1 MKFDRKNIKL
11 PIKDIERVWDIL
23 ENFDIRL
30 ISIQIENINPEV
42 QVGLIL
48 GESETIHM
56 GEPFKYMFSPPY
68 NRFIDNINRVMMFY
82 PKAIKEFDINA
93 TPVDLCIIYQKQAFI
108 IFLINS
114 LEVYLSKTF
123 KKITNILRID
133 HPDSDYIMQ
142 FIEKYGSI
150 SKYNKYYSEEREP
163 TFVSEFLT
171 KRLYFQQKDTTR
183 DCFKFVYIDLPELAP
198 RLWQKIFSKR
208 DSYMQLRHKIIHGDR
223 PSLNDIEEKYTIE
236 NIEIILFDIVQFVYL
251 IEEQRFLK
259 YPCEEEELDFIQRFK
274 EIEMGKSNMD
284 KK

>member
-1 MKFDRKNIKL
+1 MKINGQNIQL
-11 PIKDIERVWDIL
+11 PIKDIKRVWDIL
-23 ENFDIRL
+23 ENFNIRP
-30 ISIQIENINPEV
+30 INIQIEDINPEV
-42 QVGLIL
+42 QVGLTL

-68 NRFIDNINRVMMFY
+68 NRFIDNINRVMAFY
-82 PKAIKEFDINA
+82 PKAIKKFDINA
-93 TPVDLCIIYQKQAFI
+93 TPVNLSIIYQRQAFI

-123 KKITNILRID
+123 KKTTSILRID
-133 HPDSDYIMQ
+133 YPDSDYIIQ

-150 SKYNKYYSEEREP
+150 SKYNEYYSEKSEP
-163 TFVSEFLT
+163 AFLSEFLT

-208 DSYMQLRHKIIHGDR
+208 DSYMQLRHEIIHGDR

-236 NIEIILFDIVQFVYL
+236 NIERILFDIVQFVYL

-259 YPCEEEELDFIQRFK
+259 YPREEEQLDFIQRLR
-274 EIEMGKSNMD
+274 NN
-284 KK
+284 